1 MLRRHDKSG
10 IFKISMQ
17 SDINVTPLVDVCLV
31 LLIIFMVV
39 TPMLQKGVDVAL
51 PETSQPEKMPDT
63 ERDLVISVKQDG
75 NVYVK
80 DKWITDENLPAVL
93 QEQHDN
99 NPDRNV
105 VVKGDRRLKY
115 KRVRQVM
122 RLVNEAGFT
131 RVGLVTEREGEA

>member
-1 MLRRHDKSG
+1 MLRPRAKAD
-10 IFKISMQ
+10 IFKIGMQ

-51 PETSQPEKMPDT
+51 PETTQPEKMPDT
-63 ERDLVISVKQDG
+63 ERDLVVSVKQDG

-115 KRVRQVM
+115 KRVREVM
-122 RLVNEAGFT
+122 RLINEAGFT
-131 RVGLVTEREGEA
+131 RVGLVTERESEA

>member
-1 MLRRHDKSG
+1 MLRRPAKHD
-10 IFKISMQ
+10 IFKIGMQ

-39 TPMLQKGVDVAL
+39 TPMLQKGIDVAL

-63 ERDLVISVKQDG
+63 ERDLVVSVKQDG
-75 NVYVK
+75 NVFVK
-80 DKWITDENLPAVL
+80 DKWITDENLEVVL
-93 QEQHDN
+93 KEQHDN

-115 KRVRQVM
+115 KRVREVM
-122 RLVNEAGFT
+122 RLINEAGFT